1 MPSPLL
7 PMASRQ
13 MPCCVPWVEEAL
25 AGPHG
30 QQADAVLRSVG
41 PVRVY
46 GGSHVV
52 FPDAVLNPSGCSP
65 PNTYIIFIKMLI
77 FVNIG

>member
-1 MPSPLL
+1 
-7 PMASRQ
+7 MASRQ